1 MIYFILQW
9 NSACSV
15 HCQWFK
21 NQIQQHSHKSI
32 QYNTIQCLI
41 QCIDVGRDRSICAI
55 NRSRCAIER
64 SIWSRS
70 NRSIAQQSV
79 DRAMN
84 IFARLTD
91 RATSTFSV
99 ISRSCRICSYDQS
112 HILESCTCTSRR
124 AIPAG
129 SVDRADWPIAPNIDN
144 CPYHYWWLTL
154 VVDVHKN
161 SVVNNPMSINSSEI
175 ETWE

>member
-41 QCIDVGRDRSICAI
+41 QCIDV
-55 NRSRCAIER
+55 
-64 SIWSRS
+64 
-70 NRSIAQQSV
+70 
-79 DRAMN
+79 
-84 IFARLTD
+84 
-91 RATSTFSV
+91 
-99 ISRSCRICSYDQS
+99 
-112 HILESCTCTSRR
+112 
-124 AIPAG
+124 
-129 SVDRADWPIAPNIDN
+129 DRADWPIAPNIDN
-144 CPYHYWWLTL
+144 CPYHSWWLTL